1 MRVEPMGPVLAAL
14 ANLFGAGL
22 LGGGGWLAVSF
33 AHGALSDAET
43 TVDAVV
49 FGAVALFGALVAYV
63 GLGTLLHNRDQRR
76 STRRLATQGV
86 DGAAEVIAIGTEEIT
101 PDGLSTQHA
110 LRLRVTGPGF
120 EPFEASSTEPDGH
133 FPGLV
138 VGSRLA
144 VVVHP
149 PSREFTLHR
158 ADPVC

>member
-33 AHGALSDAET
+33 AHGALSDPET

-63 GLGTLLHNRDQRR
+63 GLGTLLHNRERRR

-86 DGAAEVIAIGTEEIT
+86 DGAAEVIAF
-101 PDGLSTQHA
+101 H
-110 LRLRVTGPGF
+110 V
-120 EPFEASSTEPDGH
+120 ASSSR
-133 FPGLV
+133 
-138 VGSRLA
+138 VG
-144 VVVHP
+144 
-149 PSREFTLHR
+149 PSSARRVWLTR
-158 ADPVC
+158 RPCATSTRRIGIPVTVLNVCERPSPSASENNTR

>member
-1 MRVEPMGPVLAAL
+1 MRVEPMGPVLATI

-33 AHGALSDAET
+33 THGALSDPET

-49 FGAVALFGALVAYV
+49 FAAVALFGAFVASV
-63 GLGTLLHNRDQRR
+63 GLGTLLHNRERRR

-86 DGAAEVIAIGTEEIT
+86 DGAAEVIAIGPGEVM
-101 PDGLSTQHA
+101 PDGLATQHE

-120 EPFEASSTEPDGH
+120 EPFEASSVEPDNH
-133 FPGLV
+133 FPGVV

-149 PSREFTLHR
+149 PSREFSLHR
-158 ADPVC
+158 AEPVC